1 VSPCVIVIDGESDD
15 GTFTDLQSSYGGD
28 ARVQI
33 LQNSKSAGF
42 MNTCFQGVDLVKSK
56 WVTFMYDDDVL
67 SPCFIDMASRLVG
80 SSSRFIMGYGAPF
93 PADSVYPFKPVESF
107 RQYTPQQLLLAYFGR
122 HDDIDFK
129 GLPFSPIAC
138 VTTLDLLHQWGPEVK
153 RFCSQNRIRQH
164 FMLKR
169 NIGPDLMIYL
179 FSLIR
184 HQGDVSL
191 AVAVMAQFSAHPS
204 SMSIIFGNSD
214 LAVGYW
220 LAKIWAFEHLC
231 NIGRRKE
238 AAVCGSAIVL
248 IGAKLVLS
256 RLMRFQTKWSGAML
270 REILSVV
277 RQSIQ
282 NHDLLRTIKEGYFYM
297 SEWKRARSRAL
308 IPS

>member
-1 VSPCVIVIDGESDD
+1 
-15 GTFTDLQSSYGGD
+15 
-28 ARVQI
+28 
-33 LQNSKSAGF
+33 
-42 MNTCFQGVDLVKSK
+42 
-56 WVTFMYDDDVL
+56 
-67 SPCFIDMASRLVG
+67 
-80 SSSRFIMGYGAPF
+80 
-93 PADSVYPFKPVESF
+93 
-107 RQYTPQQLLLAYFGR
+107 
-122 HDDIDFK
+122 
-129 GLPFSPIAC
+129 
-138 VTTLDLLHQWGPEVK
+138 
-153 RFCSQNRIRQH
+153 
-164 FMLKR
+164 
-169 NIGPDLMIYL
+169 
-179 FSLIR
+179 
-184 HQGDVSL
+184 
-191 AVAVMAQFSAHPS
+191 MAQFSAHPS